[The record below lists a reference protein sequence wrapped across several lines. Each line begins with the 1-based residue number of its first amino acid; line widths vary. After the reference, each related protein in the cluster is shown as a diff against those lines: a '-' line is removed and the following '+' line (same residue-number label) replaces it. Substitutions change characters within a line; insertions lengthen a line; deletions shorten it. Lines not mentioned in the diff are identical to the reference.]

1 MGYRL
6 SDSTVFTLSIGK
18 RVLQSE
24 LVEIGIPVYSA
35 NVFEPVGKINKYLI
49 KNFDDSYII
58 WGIDGDWMV
67 NALPRGYEFYPTDH
81 CGVMTV
87 DESKVNPKYMA
98 YLLEKEGEKIGF
110 SRTLRASID
119 RIKNISIEVPNIA
132 LQNEAMK
139 KIAKLESKIT
149 ELEKNQINLNEEIGK
164 VLKRELN

>member
-1 MGYRL
+1 M
-6 SDSTVFTLSIGK
+6 FTLSIGK
-18 RVLQSE
+18 RVLQTE
-24 LVEIGIPVYSA
+24 LVENGIPVYSA

-49 KNFDDSYII
+49 KDFDDSYII

-87 DESKVNPKYMA
+87 DESKINPKYMA

-119 RIKNISIEVPNIA
+119 RIKNINISVPNIEI
-132 LQNEAMK
+132 QNHEMEKVYILEEKIHKLEENQIDLNK
-139 KIAKLESKIT
+139 KI
-149 ELEKNQINLNEEIGK
+149 NDVLNKYLG
-164 VLKRELN
+164 